1 MSASNC
7 AEALH
12 NSGCDSR
19 YSVGG
24 IWQRKKTPKI
34 TTRLARSDDIIEYFG
49 VPQRGTIQAYVAEM
63 DGMIVGVLGVVG
75 EHGYGKYF
83 CDFKPELQ
91 PYLRS
96 ITIMR
101 AIKQSMDLVHQ
112 YRGPLVS
119 VAEHAE
125 GCRLLNRLGFT
136 HLQGALYGW
145 LN

>member
-1 MSASNC
+1 MPASSS

-12 NSGCDSR
+12 DSGCDSR

-24 IWQRKKTPKI
+24 IREREEAPEI
-34 TTRLARSDDIIEYFG
+34 VTRPARSDDIIEYFG
-49 VPQRGTIQAYVAEM
+49 APQRGTIQAYVAEM
-63 DGMIVGVLGVVG
+63 DGRIVGILGIVRA
-75 EHGYGKYF
+75 HGYGRYF
-83 CDFKPELQ
+83 CDLKPKLQ

-112 YRGPLVS
+112 YRGPLIS

-136 HLQGALYGW
+136 YLQGALYGW
-145 LN
+145 LR

>member
-1 MSASNC
+1 
-7 AEALH
+7 
-12 NSGCDSR
+12 
-19 YSVGG
+19 
-24 IWQRKKTPKI
+24 
-34 TTRLARSDDIIEYFG
+34 
-49 VPQRGTIQAYVAEM
+49 M
-63 DGMIVGVLGVVG
+63 DGMIVGVLGVVR

-83 CDFKPELQ
+83 CDFKPKLQ

-101 AIKQSMDLVHQ
+101 AIKQSMDLVNQ
-112 YRGPLVS
+112 YRGPLIS

-145 LN
+145 LR